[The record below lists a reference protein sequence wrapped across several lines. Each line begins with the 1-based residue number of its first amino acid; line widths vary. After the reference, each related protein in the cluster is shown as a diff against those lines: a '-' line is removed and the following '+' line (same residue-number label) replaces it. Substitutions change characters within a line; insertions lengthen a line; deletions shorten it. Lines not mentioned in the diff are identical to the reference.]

1 MICMCAV
8 KCRVRTV
15 VQCGVRSV
23 VCGRCRVLQ
32 LWLCAMLVANNI
44 DVLYDW
50 EAGVTEAVYPLLMY
64 AQGYYDCPLCPS
76 DSCRLRTTSRD
87 FVRRHLFVKHDGKD
101 FKTHYGGRFGGI
113 FAEVW
118 QLIGAKRQYRDET
131 IRGIDHDTKLPTE
144 KTRKRRRRQNERMT
158 EHVTQKYGA
167 PLAEVEVVLQ
177 DDVAVASA
185 ASLLSPPAKA
195 ARRGTEA
202 EDSPLTSHSSG
213 AAGFKRE
220 SNLSFRIPK
229 VPAHSSSA
237 GSSGTTRKVVLQ
249 GEGATE
255 GSRWTGS
262 GRVGAEVDRSAT
274 STSSSTR
281 TGSYQQET
289 STCVSVRRVA
299 ACTEAS
305 STVTTV
311 SSRAAGEGR
320 PAVKKRLGQRRHD
333 SAFYSGLDDGC
344 QRDQLGTYSFSFGVR
359 DIRVHPSEEF
369 LKKTGGRC
377 LVDFSATSSVAASI
391 AARGVTLP
399 GVEVTGTS
407 ISLYRPLADD
417 SYYDGSR
424 TSSVRTGGRTGKDR
438 EQCKVTFSRLSSTS
452 STYAAPRGRQNM
464 DTGMRSPLEGQWRVS
479 SDMRSATKPQQRS
492 AYETAA
498 SVAGATAAAVV
509 NETAVGSDR

>member
-44 DVLYDW
+44 DVLHNW
-50 EAGVTEAVYPLLMY
+50 EAGVTEAIYPLLMY

-87 FVRRHLFVKHDGKD
+87 FVRRHLFVRHDGKD

-185 ASLLSPPAKA
+185 ASLLSPPAKV

-229 VPAHSSSA
+229 VPANSSSA
-237 GSSGTTRKVVLQ
+237 GSSGVTRKVVLQ
-249 GEGATE
+249 GEGATG

-262 GRVGAEVDRSAT
+262 GRVGAEGDRSAT

-281 TGSYQQET
+281 TGSHHQET

-320 PAVKKRLGQRRHD
+320 PAVKKRLASVVVIAPSTVASTTAVSVTS
-333 SAFYSGLDDGC
+333 SAPS
-344 QRDQLGTYSFSFGVR
+344 SFSFGVR

-407 ISLYRPLADD
+407 ISLYRPLADSNYHD
-417 SYYDGSR
+417 WVKDVVGEDRRTDREGSGSR
-424 TSSVRTGGRTGKDR
+424 ARSPSRASRLPPRPTRLLEAVRTRT
-438 EQCKVTFSRLSSTS
+438 RL
-452 STYAAPRGRQNM
+452 
-464 DTGMRSPLEGQWRVS
+464 
-479 SDMRSATKPQQRS
+479 
-492 AYETAA
+492 
-498 SVAGATAAAVV
+498 
-509 NETAVGSDR
+509 